1 MRPELFLSLSGEKT
15 KGSVGWSV
23 ANVSKGSCPRSTIN
37 SLRHFQTSK
46 GTNTNHFYINQ
57 YHPRRPQ
64 TPLTKFQKIQILT
77 DFGPGQRSLTPPGG
91 QLATFLSASEAHF
104 LSLYMDRLFRGKR
117 WVPNIERWPSTRRR
131 ADLSLSL
138 FREKAKWSVGWSVA
152 NVSKGSCPRSTLNT
166 PRHFQT

>member
-1 MRPELFLSLSGEKT
+1 MLLQSGF
-15 KGSVGWSV
+15 
-23 ANVSKGSCPRSTIN
+23 RSTIN
-37 SLRHFQTSK
+37 CPRHFQTPK
-46 GTNTNHFYINQ
+46 GTNRNNFYINPD
-57 YHPRRPQ
+57 HPRRPQ
-64 TPLTKFQKIQILT
+64 TPLTKLKKLQILA

-152 NVSKGSCPRSTLNT
+152 NVSKGSCPISTLDSS
-166 PRHFQT
+166 RLF